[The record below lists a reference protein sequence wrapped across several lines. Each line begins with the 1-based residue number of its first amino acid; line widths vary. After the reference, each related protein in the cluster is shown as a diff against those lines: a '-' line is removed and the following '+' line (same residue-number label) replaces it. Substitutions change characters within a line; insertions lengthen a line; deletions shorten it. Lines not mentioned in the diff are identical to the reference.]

1 MFLVRRE
8 ADRQAARELRAQGWS
23 LRAIAHHLGAS
34 LGRTSEWVRDI
45 EPADRAPAPD
55 DTAPNEPLPVWKS
68 GELRVCGRCRLT
80 LPVELFGRMADD
92 RQWWCRRCFRGYH
105 RGRRPAARTRAVA
118 KIEAARAY
126 VSEHLR
132 MNPCT
137 DCGEQDVVVLEFD
150 HIVTKRDM
158 VSTLVA
164 RGAPL
169 ARLQQ
174 EIARCE
180 VVCVNCHRRRT
191 TARQGS
197 RRMGAAFQGST
208 SRPLRIRNL
217 EYLYAKLVESGCIDC
232 GASDLVVLDFD
243 HITDDKVETVS
254 RLAHRECSLARL
266 DTEIAKCVVR
276 CANCHRRR
284 TAAVFGYARAA

>member
-1 MFLVRRE
+1 
-8 ADRQAARELRAQGWS
+8 
-23 LRAIAHHLGAS
+23 
-34 LGRTSEWVRDI
+34 
-45 EPADRAPAPD
+45 
-55 DTAPNEPLPVWKS
+55 
-68 GELRVCGRCRLT
+68 
-80 LPVELFGRMADD
+80 
-92 RQWWCRRCFRGYH
+92 
-105 RGRRPAARTRAVA
+105 
-118 KIEAARAY
+118 
-126 VSEHLR
+126 

-150 HIVTKRDM
+150 HVVTKRDM

-191 TARQGS
+191 AARQGS

-208 SRPLRIRNL
+208 SRPLRVRNL